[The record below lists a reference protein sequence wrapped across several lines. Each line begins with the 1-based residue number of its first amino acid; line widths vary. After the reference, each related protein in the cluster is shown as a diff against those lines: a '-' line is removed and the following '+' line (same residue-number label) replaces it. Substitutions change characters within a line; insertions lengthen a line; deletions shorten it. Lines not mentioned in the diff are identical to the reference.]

1 MTPFI
6 SIARN
11 ENGFVLVAALLTL
24 LLLVIIG
31 ASATTTSTFEVQIAG
46 NEKVYNMAF
55 YQANGGV
62 DLGAEIL
69 EQNISCRTG
78 FRNLIGDNTVGDSTV
93 AQASRPLVAISDFQY
108 NTRTS
113 LVYKP
118 LSAEEQALLV
128 AAGATVE
135 ASQIPDMFLPGT
147 VDPADPDTT
156 TPRTLVSFAGQNEW
170 NPGGSIQMAA
180 GYEGQGKGS
189 SGGGVIMV
197 YDVTSRHIG
206 IGNCESTVHQQWRHV
221 VGQEGPCNY

>member
-1 MTPFI
+1 MTPSI

-31 ASATTTSTFEVQIAG
+31 VSATTTSTFEVQIAG

-78 FRNLIGDNTVGDSTV
+78 FRNLNGDNTVGDSV
-93 AQASRPLVAISDFQY
+93 YQKYRPLVVISDFQY
-108 NTRTS
+108 HTRTS

-118 LSAEEQALLV
+118 LSADEQALLV

-135 ASQIPDMFLPGT
+135 APQIPDMFLPGT
-147 VDPADPDTT
+147 VDPADPDATM
-156 TPRTLVSFAGQNEW
+156 PRTLVSFAGQNEW

-189 SGGGVIMV
+189 SGGGVTMV

-206 IGNCESTVHQQWRHV
+206 LGNSESTVHQQWRHV